1 MKTNIYQDMKNVI
14 VYLLVFVGIQLCV
27 TSGIQKIWQLIA
39 GNGDITANMLI
50 VSMSAAAAITL
61 VVFIFAGWCKIDR
74 SYMRSSPWG
83 VLFWCFIAAAGAVIP
98 SAWLQEQL
106 PELPNVMLPEFT
118 MIMRSPWGYLA
129 VGLLAPVVE
138 EIVFRGAV
146 LKSLLKA
153 FRGHWAAIAV
163 SSVLFAIV
171 HGNPAQMP
179 HAFIVGLLLGWMYW
193 RTGSIVPGVA
203 YHWVNNTIAYI
214 LCNIMPDPDIPLIVL
229 FNGSN
234 TRVILAVVFSLCL
247 LLPALFQLNMRLK
260 RI

>member
-1 MKTNIYQDMKNVI
+1 MKACKYQNVKDVI
-14 VYLLVFVGIQLCV
+14 VYLLVFAGIQLCV
-27 TSGIQKIWQLIA
+27 TSGIQKIWQLVA
-39 GNGDITANMLI
+39 GNSDLTADMLI
-50 VSMSAAAAITL
+50 VSMSMSAVITL
-61 VVFIFAGWCKIDR
+61 AVFILARWCRIDK

-83 VLFWCFIAAAGAVIP
+83 VLSWCSIAAIGAVIP

-106 PELPNVMLPEFT
+106 PELPNIMLQEFT
-118 MIMRSPWGYLA
+118 MVMRNPWGYLA
-129 VGLLAPVVE
+129 VGLLAPLVE
-138 EIVFRGAV
+138 EIVFRGAI
-146 LKSLLKA
+146 LKSLLSA
-153 FRGHWAAIAV
+153 FRSHWAAIVV
-163 SSVLFAIV
+163 SSLLFAFV

-179 HAFIVGLLLGWMYW
+179 HAFLVGILLGWMYW

-234 TRVILAVVFSLCL
+234 VRVMLAVVFSLCL

-260 RI
+260 KV